1 MSSSLLTP
9 QLQRRGGPISEQL
22 DPSLP
27 AILRRIYANR
37 GVTTMQELDLSARGL
52 IHFQQLKD
60 CERAAEIVVG
70 AIEQHRKICICG
82 DFDADGATSVA
93 LLMSALRAMGATQ
106 LMYLVPNR
114 FADGYG
120 LSPGLVDYAHQ
131 QGAELLITVDNG
143 ISSFTGVERANQ
155 LGLQVIIT
163 DHHLQGAQLPA
174 AAAIVNP
181 NRFDCSFPSKSLAGV
196 GVAFYLLLAV
206 RARFRQHR
214 PDHIAA
220 KINIADY
227 LDLVALGSVADVV
240 PLDYNNRILVQQG
253 LGRIREGRC
262 RPGILAL
269 LEVAGRDY
277 RQISAA
283 DLGFAVGPRIN
294 AAGRL
299 DDIQMG
305 IECLLAPDFQQA
317 RMIALRLDELNRQRR
332 QIEVDM
338 QADAER
344 CLAQLSLQEQLP
356 SILTVQ
362 DESFHQGV
370 IGILAGRL
378 KEQYYRPVMVFA
390 PADGDELKGSC
401 RSVTGVHIRDLLA
414 QVASEA
420 PGVISRFGGHAMAA
434 GLSVPRAAWAEFNTV
449 LQRVAADWIGEGD
462 LSRVI
467 WSDGELGS
475 AELTLQSAQ
484 VLQSAG
490 PFGQD
495 FPAPVF
501 DGQFRVLDRRWLK
514 DVHLKLQL
522 QPIAGGPALD
532 AIAFNVPRA
541 AWEWREQQEIH
552 LVYRLDV
559 NEFRGVQSVQL
570 MIEHIF

>member
-1 MSSSLLTP
+1 MSSSPLTP
-9 QLQRRGGPISEQL
+9 QLQRRSGSISEHL

-27 AILRRIYANR
+27 SILRRIYANR

-52 IHFQQLKD
+52 VHFQQLKD
-60 CERAAEIVVG
+60 CERAAEIVAA
-70 AIEQHRKICICG
+70 AIEQQRKICICG

-120 LSPGLVDYAHQ
+120 LSPGLVDYAQQ

-143 ISSFTGVERANQ
+143 ISSFAGVERANQ

-181 NRFDCSFPSKSLAGV
+181 NRLDCAFPSKSLAGV

-206 RARFRQHR
+206 RAWFRQHR
-214 PDHIAA
+214 PEHPAA
-220 KINIADY
+220 NINIADF
-227 LDLVALGSVADVV
+227 LDLVAVGSVADVV

-305 IECLLAPDFQQA
+305 IECLLAPDLQQA

-344 CLAQLSLQEQLP
+344 CLAQLRLQDQLP
-356 SILTVQ
+356 PILTVQ

-390 PADGDELKGSC
+390 PTDGDELKGSC

-434 GLSVPRAAWAEFNTV
+434 GLSVPRAAWTEFNAV
-449 LQRVAADWIGEGD
+449 LQRVAADWIDASD

-467 WSDGELGS
+467 WSDGELDS
-475 AELTLQSAQ
+475 HELSLQSAQ
-484 VLQSAG
+484 ALHRAG

-501 DGQFRVLDRRWLK
+501 DGQFRVVDRRWLK
-514 DVHLKLQL
+514 DVHLKLQI
-522 QPIAGGPALD
+522 QPIAGGPTLD

-541 AWEWREQQEIH
+541 AWEWREQREIH

-559 NEFRGVQSVQL
+559 NEFRGNQSVQL
-570 MIEHIF
+570 MVEHIF